1 MSNPTVR
8 CAIVGLVQGLEDVYT
23 TLNHPR
29 YTVVALCDTN
39 PQVKRWFS
47 GEENID
53 EVGDEAAIF
62 EHHKQW
68 VKAARETPGFESV
81 EFIESFDEVLA
92 RDDIDAVILVLP
104 DVLHAPFAIA
114 ALNAGKYVMS
124 TKPMARTPEEAF
136 EIADA
141 ARAHP
146 NHYMLGFQ
154 LSYSTFAQEVMSVID
169 SGEIGTVRQ
178 IRFDYHRGPWRP
190 VHRKKYADVD
200 GAMIKE
206 GVHWL
211 DLIYRL
217 SGELPWKAMS
227 GFGGRDTFP
236 DSFEFEDNGVLLIDF
251 EGFRAAHTF
260 TYYRRASDHAED
272 FLLVGEKGLIRGTFD
287 KLEVVTDA
295 GVREIDVPGMLLP
308 QQHHVGYYEMHD
320 AFAAM
325 CLDDTTPYTN
335 WQTALENMLSCYAAQ
350 IAVADGRTVHRDEF
364 AAIDWRVKFADS

>member
-1 MSNPTVR
+1 MSDKTVR
-8 CAIVGLVQGLEDVYT
+8 CAIVGLIQGLEDVYT

-39 PQVKRWFS
+39 PQVKRWLT
-47 GEENID
+47 GEED
-53 EVGDEAAIF
+53 VDDADPDAAIF
-62 EHHKQW
+62 DHHKQW
-68 VKAARETPGFESV
+68 VKASRAMPEFESV
-81 EFIESFDEVLA
+81 EFIDSFEEVLA
-92 RDDIDAVILVLP
+92 RDDIDAVVLVLP
-104 DVLHAPFAIA
+104 DVLHASFAIK
-114 ALNAGKYVMS
+114 ALEAGKYVMS

-136 EIADA
+136 EIAEA

-154 LSYSTFAQEVMSVID
+154 LSYSPFAQEVLSIID
-169 SGEIGTVRQ
+169 SGELGTIRQ

-217 SGELPWKAMS
+217 SGELPWRAMA

-236 DSFEFEDNGVLLIDF
+236 DTFEFEDNGVLLIDF

-260 TYYRRASDHAED
+260 TYYRRSPRPED
-272 FLLVGEKGLIRGTFD
+272 FLLVGEKGVIRGTFAAF
-287 KLEVVTDA
+287 EVETEA
-295 GVREIDVPGMLLP
+295 GVRQVTIPAMKLDK
-308 QQHHVGYYEMHD
+308 QHHVGYYEMHD

-325 CLDDTTPYTN
+325 CLDDTTPYTR
-335 WQTALENMLSCYAAQ
+335 WQNALENMLTCYAAQ
-350 IAVADGRTVHRDEF
+350 IAVAEGRTVHREEF
-364 AAIDWRVKFADS
+364 AEIDWRVKFPGS

>member
-1 MSNPTVR
+1 MSTPTVR

-29 YTVVALCDTN
+29 YTVVALCDTS
-39 PQVKRWFS
+39 PQVKRWLT
-47 GEENID
+47 GEEDID
-53 EVGDEAAIF
+53 DAGPEAAVF
-62 EHHKQW
+62 QHHKDW
-68 VKAARETPGFESV
+68 VKSSRSMPEFEAV
-81 EFIESFDEVLA
+81 EFIDSFDDVLA
-92 RDDIDAVILVLP
+92 REDIDAVILVLP
-104 DVLHAPFAIA
+104 DVLHAPFAIK
-114 ALNAGKYVMS
+114 ALKAGKYVLS

-136 EIADA
+136 EIAEV
-141 ARAHP
+141 ARANP

-154 LSYSTFAQEVMSVID
+154 LSYSKFAQEVMAIID
-169 SGEIGTVRQ
+169 SGEIGTIRQ

-190 VHRKKYADVD
+190 VHRRKYSDVD

-217 SGELPWKAMS
+217 SGELAWKAMA

-236 DSFEFEDNGVLLIDF
+236 DDFEFEDNGVLLIDF

-260 TYYRRASDHAED
+260 TYYRRSSQPED
-272 FLLVGEKGLIRGTFD
+272 FLLVGEKGLIRGTFERF
-287 KLEVVTDA
+287 EVQTEA
-295 GVREIDVPGMLLP
+295 GTREVEVPGMLLP
-308 QQHHVGYYEMHD
+308 KQHHVGYYEMHD

-350 IAVADGRTVHRDEF
+350 IAIADGRTVQRSEF
-364 AAIDWRVKFADS
+364 ADIDWRVKYPVA